1 MANDKDFKVKNGL
14 VAGGTIE
21 TTVGGVKFP
30 DGTTQTTAATT
41 STEVNDL
48 TSAVTWAN
56 VPAANITQVGVTQHQ
71 AALSITESQIS
82 DLQDYLT
89 STDLSSY
96 APLASPALTGT
107 PTAPTAGSG
116 TNTTQI
122 ATTAFVSVAIA
133 DLVDS
138 APGTLDTLNELAA
151 ALGDDPNFATTVTD
165 SIALKAP
172 LASPALTGTP
182 TAPTATGGTN
192 TTQLATTAFVQS
204 AVGAAGGG
212 DVSKVGTPVDNQIGV
227 WTGDGTIEGDSD
239 FTWNGTTLY
248 VSNTS
253 TSSPAMTLSTANDT
267 SDAAPI
273 LDFVRTST
281 SPDDGDYIGQI
292 KFKGD
297 NDTSGEVVYAKITG
311 KASDVTNGTEDGLIE
326 FAVKSNGSNVIAAR
340 LTNNDLKLLNG
351 HGITI
356 DSPGTLTVAGTNVI
370 TELGTKADLASP
382 TLTGT
387 PTAPTAAA
395 STNTTQIATTA
406 YVQGEISGLGGGT
419 GNVSNTGTP
428 VDNQIAVWTD
438 ATTIEGDS
446 ELTWDGNTLSI
457 NTTGAPNVVI
467 DGGGPQTI
475 QFKESGST
483 TNSPQIVHR
492 TSPDTIG
499 IEKAV
504 DNTKLFTYDIDDDWA
519 YFKGNVGIGVE
530 GATEALEVVGT
541 ITATTGLHLDDNVDI
556 TLGTGSDIQFRFDS
570 SNLYTDID
578 VGDWY
583 VRDGTTTRFTFARTT
598 GDFTATGNVTAY
610 SDRRLKNCIVPLSVT
625 EAIDKIRPVRYN
637 RHDLNRFEFGF
648 IAQEVRELFPEVVHE
663 NDNGL
668 LSIDYSKLSAVAI
681 QAAKENKA
689 KIEDMQKQIDELKK
703 LMKGL

>member
-1 MANDKDFKVKNGL
+1 MANNKDFKVKNGL

-21 TTVGGVKFP
+21 TTTGGVKFP

-56 VPAANITQVGVTQHQ
+56 VPAANITQVSVTQHQ

-96 APLASPALTGT
+96 APLASPAFTGN
-107 PTAPTAGSG
+107 PTAPTQSAGNNS
-116 TNTTQI
+116 TRI
-122 ATTAFVSVAIA
+122 ATTAFVSTAVA

-138 APGTLDTLNELAA
+138 APTTLDTLNELAA

-182 TAPTATGGTN
+182 TAPTATSGTN

-212 DVSKVGTPVDNQIGV
+212 DVSKVGTPVNNQIGV
-227 WTGDGTIEGDSD
+227 WTGDGTIEGDTN
-239 FTWNGTTLY
+239 FQWNGTTLA

-253 TSSPAMTLSTANDT
+253 TASPVMTLSTANDT

-273 LDFVRTST
+273 LDFIRTSA
-281 SPDDGDYIGQI
+281 SPDDGDYLGQI

-311 KASDVTNGTEDGLIE
+311 KVSDVTNGTEDGLIE
-326 FAVKSNGSNVIAAR
+326 FAVKANGSNVIAAR
-340 LTNNDLKLLNG
+340 LTNSDLKLLNG

-356 DSPGTLTVAGTNVI
+356 DSPGTLSVGGTNII

-382 TLTGT
+382 ALTGT

-406 YVQGEISGLGGGT
+406 FVQGEISGIGG

-428 VDNQIAVWTD
+428 ANNQIAVWTD

-446 ELTWDGNTLSI
+446 ELTWDGDTLNV
-457 NTTGAPNVVI
+457 NTTGAPTLI
-467 DGGGPQTI
+467 LDGAGPQTI
-475 QFKESGST
+475 QFVENGST
-483 TNSPQIVHR
+483 TNSPKIVHR

-504 DNTKLFTYDIDDDWA
+504 DSTKLFTYDMDDDWA

-530 GATEALEVVGT
+530 APTEALEVVGT
-541 ITATTGLHLDDNVDI
+541 ITATTGLHLDDNVNV
-556 TLGTGSDIQFRFDS
+556 TLGTGSDVQFRFDA

-578 VGDWY
+578 AGDWF
-583 VRDGTTTRFTFARTT
+583 VRDGTTTRFTFARAT

-610 SDRRLKNCIVPLSVT
+610 SDRILKYNVQDLESVL
-625 EAIDKIRPVRYN
+625 DKINRSRPVRYDRKDIN
-637 RHDLNRFEFGF
+637 KHEFGF
-648 IAQEVRELFPEVVHE
+648 IAQELKELFPEVVVE
-663 NDNGL
+663 GRSGL
-668 LSIDYSKLSAVAI
+668 HSVDYGRLATVAI
-681 QAAKENKA
+681 RAIQEQ
-689 KIEDMQKQIDELKK
+689 QKQIDELKEM
-703 LMKGL
+703 LRGITS

>member
-1 MANDKDFKVKNGL
+1 MANNKDFKVKNGL

-21 TTVGGVKFP
+21 TTTGGVKFP

-56 VPAANITQVGVTQHQ
+56 VPAANITQVSVTQHQ

-96 APLASPALTGT
+96 APLASPAFTGN
-107 PTAPTAGSG
+107 PTAPTQSAGNNS
-116 TNTTQI
+116 TRI
-122 ATTAFVSVAIA
+122 ATTAFVSTAVA

-138 APGTLDTLNELAA
+138 APTTLDTLNELAA

-182 TAPTATGGTN
+182 TAPTATSGTN

-227 WTGDGTIEGDSD
+227 WTGDGTIEGDTN
-239 FTWNGTTLY
+239 FQWNGTTLA

-253 TSSPAMTLSTANDT
+253 TSSPVMTLSTANDT

-273 LDFVRTST
+273 LDFIRTSA
-281 SPDDGDYIGQI
+281 SPDDGDYLGQI

-311 KASDVTNGTEDGLIE
+311 KVSDVTNGTEDGLIE
-326 FAVKSNGSNVIAAR
+326 FAVKANGSNVIAAR
-340 LTNNDLKLLNG
+340 LTNSDFKLLNG

-356 DSPGTLTVAGTNVI
+356 DSPGTLSVGGTNII

-382 TLTGT
+382 ALTGT

-406 YVQGEISGLGGGT
+406 FVQGEISGLGGGT

-428 VDNQIAVWTD
+428 ANNQIAVWTD

-446 ELTWDGNTLSI
+446 ELTWDGDTLNV
-457 NTTGAPNVVI
+457 NTTGAPTLVL
-467 DGGGPQTI
+467 DGAGPQTI

-492 TSPDTIG
+492 TGPDTIG

-504 DNTKLFTYDIDDDWA
+504 DSTKLFTYDIDGDWA

-530 GATEALEVVGT
+530 AATEALEVVGT
-541 ITATTGLHLDDNVDI
+541 ITATTGLHLDDDVNV
-556 TLGTGSDIQFRFDS
+556 TLGTGSDVQFRFDAS
-570 SNLYTDID
+570 DLYTDID
-578 VGDWY
+578 AGDWF
-583 VRDGTTTRFTFARTT
+583 VRDGTTTRFTFARAT

-610 SDRRLKNCIVPLSVT
+610 SDRILKYNVQDLESVL
-625 EAIDKIRPVRYN
+625 DKINRSRPVRYDRKDIN
-637 RHDLNRFEFGF
+637 KHEFGF
-648 IAQEVRELFPEVVHE
+648 IAQELKELFPEVVVEGKSGIH
-663 NDNGL
+663 
-668 LSIDYSKLSAVAI
+668 SVDYGRLATVAI
-681 QAAKENKA
+681 RAIQEQ
-689 KIEDMQKQIDELKK
+689 QKQIDELKEM
-703 LMKGL
+703 LRDITS